1 MKKLLPILLVI
12 LMLGI
17 FTGYANGSEY
27 DLTLFTVWK
36 TNPNFDQWLSGVESA
51 TGLKINAIAEPTDTD
66 TRQQKVVTILSSGDS
81 SIDILH
87 INDEMGTSV
96 KNTGWLVPLN
106 DTVLTDDII
115 GYFPQGY
122 MADML
127 TSKDGGIIGV
137 PSYVG
142 YLAFWID
149 QVKLD
154 KYGFKSI
161 DAKEDF
167 VAFAKAATEG
177 GNYGYGGS
185 WEKTYIH
192 NELGIFVNLF
202 GGDYLDWTNPANKE
216 AIQFMYD
223 MVNTWKVTPVDVLA
237 DKYEQMN
244 QKFIDGKYAM
254 LFMWGT
260 GGAFR
265 DAGRYGED
273 QIHLAPI
280 PQFATKSIF
289 TDSWSFVLNSASKNK
304 EAAIKFLQYVA
315 SKEGMVS
322 GWDNVLAYPARSDAA
337 QLLPDSDVKDMY
349 SLYQRTCIVRG
360 RPMLPQTMEFLTDMG
375 TIFQLCMQD
384 KITVDEFCVRAQQ
397 YVERY
402 K

>member
-1 MKKLLPILLVI
+1 
-12 LMLGI
+12 
-17 FTGYANGSEY
+17 
-27 DLTLFTVWK
+27 
-36 TNPNFDQWLSGVESA
+36 
-51 TGLKINAIAEPTDTD
+51 
-66 TRQQKVVTILSSGDS
+66 
-81 SIDILH
+81 
-87 INDEMGTSV
+87 MGTSV

-127 TSKDGGIIGV
+127 TSKDGDIIGV

-142 YLAFWID
+142 YLAFWVD

-161 DAKEDF
+161 DTKEDF

-223 MVNTWKVTPVDVLA
+223 MVNTWKVTPMDVLA

-260 GGAFR
+260 GGDFR